1 MLSIVIY
8 IVIRDIVHILVI
20 VVVALAFLA
29 IIIIVGSGRCLGGV
43 RIDFDVR
50 MVVGRMQLTG

>member
-29 IIIIVGSGRCLGGV
+29 IIIIVGSGRGLGGV

-50 MVVGRMQLTG
+50 MVGSC